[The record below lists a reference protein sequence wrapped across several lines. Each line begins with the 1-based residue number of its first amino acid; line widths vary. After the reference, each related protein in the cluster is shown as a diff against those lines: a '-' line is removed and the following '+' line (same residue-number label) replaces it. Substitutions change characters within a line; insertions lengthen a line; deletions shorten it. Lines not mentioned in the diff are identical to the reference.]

1 MLWRFLLFIDEM
13 QSFLLNVA
21 VHLLNPPAAL
31 LSSLQ
36 PLLVAISTTVSLLQ
50 HPVAAILLLYCL
62 CNLLWRPSYFYR
74 ILSTYADSD
83 HPGYLYI
90 IIATSSGKYYA
101 PTPSLQPPLA
111 LLLLQYCLCNLLWRP
126 SYFYC
131 ILSTYADS
139 DHPGYFYIT
148 IATSSGEYFAS
159 ISSLQPH
166 LALFL
171 LQYCLCNLLWR
182 FCSFYFTLASS
193 TYRPKEFRT
202 ALLYCLPVF
211 TGCLDGLTSP
221 WEAELYMARPEALLF
236 FIFQILNLTP
246 TLSTT
251 LQSSGSIR

>member
-90 IIATSSGKYYA
+90 TIATSSGKYYA

-111 LLLLQYCLCNLLWRP
+111 LL
-126 SYFYC
+126 
-131 ILSTYADS
+131 
-139 DHPGYFYIT
+139 
-148 IATSSGEYFAS
+148 
-159 ISSLQPH
+159 
-166 LALFL
+166 L